1 MSTPNPV
8 LAAVS
13 PEVLAILQ
21 ALEAFD
27 NAMGP
32 NIAAWP
38 LNFPP
43 AKLTLDGAVLKQL
56 QNLSPSLGGL
66 AVTEVNG
73 LWASLAAKVTAA
85 TTTTTSSTT
94 TGAAS

>member
-8 LAAVS
+8 LVAVS

-32 NIAAWP
+32 NITQWP

-85 TTTTTSSTT
+85 TTSST
-94 TGAAS
+94 AATPPAS

>member
-8 LAAVS
+8 LVQVS
-13 PEVLAILQ
+13 PEILAVLQ

-27 NAMGP
+27 NAIGP
-32 NIAAWP
+32 DPAKWA

-56 QNLSPSLGGL
+56 QLVAPALGGL

-73 LWASLAAKVTAA
+73 LWANLASKVTAA
-85 TTTTTSSTT
+85 TTP
-94 TGAAS
+94 A